1 MKLLLK
7 ILGSLL
13 LILVIIIA
21 FSIRPVDYTP
31 YFLTS
36 YYQTTLDSLKIWED
50 RLLDFPK
57 LPEGNESLAGFSK
70 ISITPGTGVPLAGYA
85 DRNGLPNH
93 GVHDSLFAS
102 TLAIKSG
109 DQEVLFVGLD
119 ALIFPRNLA
128 DAVITQVSSKT
139 GLKRHQILFG
149 ATHTHSGPGAWQK
162 GWLAQKFAGNYDD
175 TSFQFL
181 TQQICKSILAAHANL
196 SPAKIGFSS
205 VNLPEYTKN
214 RLVKEKGTID
224 PEFSFG
230 IVEFADSRQV
240 VWGSY
245 SAHATTLSGENML
258 YSGDYPGYWVRRI
271 GDQAG
276 GQAFFMA
283 GGVGSHSPKGIGH
296 DFERSRFIGEATADI
311 VLKYVKTVQ
320 FDDVWPVFSIG
331 IKVNL
336 PEPHIR
342 ISNHW
347 RLAPWLAKKIVFEN
361 ETYLQIMRIGKTLI
375 IGAPAD
381 FSGELAAQLKD
392 YAYRQGYRLVV
403 TSFNGSY
410 IGYIVPSKYYH
421 LDEYESRLMSF
432 FGPTIGDYFP
442 DLMRRMIDLAIFKP
456 NAQTLR

>member
-7 ILGSLL
+7 ILLSFI
-13 LILVIIIA
+13 LILFIIIII
-21 FSIRPVDYTP
+21 SIRSVDYTP

-36 YYQTTLDSLKIWED
+36 YYETTIDSLKVWED
-50 RLLDFPK
+50 RLAVLPK
-57 LPEGNESLAGFSK
+57 RAEKAGFQAGFSK
-70 ISITPGTGVPLAGYA
+70 ISVTPGLGVPLAGYA

-109 DQEVLFVGLD
+109 SQEVLLVGID
-119 ALIFPRNLA
+119 ALIVPRKLA
-128 DAVITQVSSKT
+128 EAVMAVVGPKT
-139 GLKRHQILFG
+139 GFKRYQILFG

-175 TSFQFL
+175 KTFQFL
-181 TQQICKSILAAHANL
+181 TRQISQSIIEAYENL
-196 SPAKIGFSS
+196 SSAKIGFSS
-205 VNLPEYTKN
+205 INLPEFTKN

-230 IVEFADSRQV
+230 LVQFAALNQV
-240 VWGSY
+240 LLGSY
-245 SAHATTLSGENML
+245 SAHATTLSGENMR

-271 GDQAG
+271 ETQPTRK
-276 GQAFFMA
+276 AFFMA
-283 GGVGSHSPKGIGH
+283 GGVGSHSPKAIGQN
-296 DFERSRFIGEATADI
+296 FERSRYIGEATADS
-311 VLKYVKTVQ
+311 VLKYVDSVQ
-320 FDDVWPVFSIG
+320 FDDLWPVFSIG

-347 RLAPWLAKKIVFEN
+347 RLAPWLARKIVFEN
-361 ETYLQIMRIGKTLI
+361 DTWLQLVRIGSTII

-381 FSGELAAQLKD
+381 FSGEIAAQLKD
-392 YAYRQGYRLVV
+392 YAHRLGYRLVV

-421 LDEYESRLMSF
+421 LNEYESRLMSF

-442 DLMRRMIDLAIFKP
+442 DLMRRMIDLAILNK
-456 NAQTLR
+456 